1 MSTAAPD
8 QTQTSTTDLN
18 VAPGSTVVV
27 RDEEWLVTNVT
38 ETSDGP
44 LVHVQGLSELVRGT
58 TAQFFASLDR
68 ITPLDPHEAKV
79 TADNSPKYRDSRL
92 WVEAMLRKT
101 PVPIT
106 DTSLSVSPHMLADQ
120 LPYQATA
127 IRQALDPDNL
137 RPRILLADAVGLGK
151 TIEIG
156 MILSELVR
164 RGRGERIL
172 IVTPRHVLEQM
183 QHEMWTRFALPF
195 VRLDSAGIQRV
206 RQKLPATRNPFTY
219 YKRAIIS
226 IDTLKSD
233 RYLAHLRNQKWDAVV
248 IDESHNLTNSGTL
261 NNRLARTLAPTADAL
276 ILASATPHNGK
287 MESFANLIR
296 LLEPTAV
303 RPDGTPDAEE
313 TTRLLIRRHRNS
325 DEVAGVVG
333 AQWAP
338 RKDPQHQLIPASA
351 TENAVAQE
359 LQDTWLHPSTGRSPY
374 SGQTD
379 SLFGWTLAK
388 AFLSSP
394 VALDA
399 SITDRIKKLRDQPGD
414 AADQEREALERLQD
428 LNDPST
434 AKSAKYDALVAYLMS
449 IGVKKSSPMRAVVFA
464 ERVATLNWLAEHL
477 PESLGLKAEAV
488 QVMHGGLSDEEQMR
502 LIESFKQESSPIRVL
517 VTGDV
522 ASEGVNLHAQCH
534 ELVHYDVPWSL
545 IRIEQRN
552 GRIDRYGQ
560 RHSPQITT
568 LILDPTS
575 EQFKGDLR
583 VLRRLLER
591 EHAAH
596 QALGDVASLM
606 GKFNI
611 GDEEETVRKILAGKV
626 EEDDAVVTPEVAVEV
641 DLISQILNLG
651 AGAPAA
657 PTAPATPATATP
669 SYLYSSTLDYL
680 RDALDAAFPDKSAAL
695 TDRPGEGGVKWR
707 EYKNDGIVEFAPPRD
722 LRQRLD
728 ALPQTYLSDRDV
740 KTTFKLAVTDAK
752 GKSELAAA
760 LADSKGS
767 SWPAAHFLGP
777 QHPVVDWAT
786 DRALA
791 SLERNHVY
799 AMRGD
804 VDSPTVLL
812 IGTLTNKRGHV
823 VAASHIAAS
832 RLTPSA
838 PQCIV
843 TPYRSALEMLEDA
856 GVTHAQSNPGAI
868 TGADALQPLVR
879 MAVRDASASL
889 ENHLDAARQATT
901 ERVERWA
908 GRATAWEREADTL
921 AQRTTVKTSRT
932 TVREVERM
940 IEEMRPDRYL
950 VRPLLVV
957 VPQDFSEGDI

>member
-1 MSTAAPD
+1 MSSAATNQ
-8 QTQTSTTDLN
+8 QTTHDLN

-27 RDEEWLVTNVT
+27 RDEEWLVSNVT

-58 TAQFFASLDR
+58 TAQFFASLDH
-68 ITPLDPHEAKV
+68 IEPLDPAEAKV

-106 DTSLSVSPHMLADQ
+106 DTTLTVSPHMLADQ

-303 RPDGTPDAEE
+303 RPDGTPDPEE
-313 TTRLLIRRHRNS
+313 TKRLIIRRHRNS

-338 RKDPQHQLIPASA
+338 RKDPQHKLIPASNA
-351 TENAVAQE
+351 ENAVAQE
-359 LQDTWLHPSTGRSPY
+359 LQDTWLHPVGGKSPY
-374 SGQTD
+374 SGKTD
-379 SLFGWTLAK
+379 TLFGWTLAK

-394 VALDA
+394 DALHE
-399 SITDRIKKLRDQPGD
+399 SIQNRLKSLGTQDGD
-414 AADQEREALERLQD
+414 AAATEEAALHRLKD
-428 LNDPST
+428 LNEPSKAT
-434 AKSAKYDALVAYLMS
+434 SAKYDALVAYLKG
-449 IGVKKSSPMRAVVFA
+449 IGVSKTSPMRAVVFA
-464 ERVATLNWLAEHL
+464 ERVATLNWLTEHL
-477 PESLGLKAEAV
+477 PKSLGLRPEAV

-502 LIESFKQESSPIRVL
+502 LIESFKQASSPIRVL

-534 ELVHYDVPWSL
+534 ELIHYDVPWSL

-568 LILDPTS
+568 LILDPAS
-575 EQFKGDLR
+575 ARFKGDLK
-583 VLRRLLER
+583 VLTRLLER

-596 QALGDVASLM
+596 KALGDVASLM
-606 GKFNI
+606 DKFSI
-611 GDEEETVRKILAGKV
+611 GDEEDAVRDILAGKRDF
-626 EEDDAVVTPEVAVEV
+626 DDAVRTPEAAVEV

-651 AGAPAA
+651 LPGTAAA
-657 PTAPATPATATP
+657 PPAPATTTNGSHLYAT
-669 SYLYSSTLDYL
+669 TLDYL
-680 RDALDAAFPDKSAAL
+680 RDALDAAFPDKSADL
-695 TDRPGEGGVKWR
+695 TDRPNEGGVRWR
-707 EYKNDGIVEFAPPRD
+707 EHAADGIVEFSPPRD

-740 KTTFKLAVTDAK
+740 KATFKLAVTDAK

-812 IGTLTNKRGHV
+812 VGTLTNKRGHV
-823 VAASHIAAS
+823 VAASHIAAR
-832 RLTPSA
+832 RLSPSA

-843 TPYRSALEMLEDA
+843 TAYATALEMLDDA
-856 GVTHAQSNPGAI
+856 GVTAARANPGAI
-868 TGADALQPLVR
+868 RGAEALQPLVR
-879 MAVRDASASL
+879 MAVRDAHANL
-889 ENHLDAARQATT
+889 EHHLDAARQATT
-901 ERVERWA
+901 ARVERWA
-908 GRATAWEREADTL
+908 GRATAWELEADAL
-921 AQRTTVKTSRT
+921 IQRSDIRTSRT
-932 TVREVERM
+932 TVKDVERM